1 MARLGD
7 ICEILDS
14 KRVPITATER
24 QPGPYPY
31 YGANGIQDYVADYIF
46 DDELVLLA
54 EDGGNFGSKD
64 KPIAYLVS
72 GKCWINNHAHVLKPK
87 EGLDVNYL
95 CYSLMF
101 YDVTG
106 LVNGATRQKLTQ
118 ADMRKMEIPF
128 PPLDEQR
135 KIAAVLDKVSDLIA
149 KRRRQLEKLDEMV
162 KSRFIEM
169 FGNPKSNPNSYPIS
183 QLSEHIK
190 FLTSGS
196 RGWAQYC
203 VDNGSEWFITIKN
216 VKDCRISIDN
226 MQPIN
231 APDNAEAKRTK
242 VQEGDLLISITADL
256 GRTGVVT
263 KEIADHGAYINQH
276 LTCIRLNKE
285 ILNPMY
291 VAFFMESPAGK
302 EQFESKNQ
310 SAVKAGL
317 NFNSINSLRLLVPP
331 LELQNQFAAFVAQTD
346 KSKYRQEKCI
356 GFFQCLSATN
366 SAHGRSRG
374 INFFGFRAGRGKQLI
389 FFFRSEK
396 AKIRHHNHSCLML
409 FSRHWKNPMH
419 FS

>member
-7 ICEILDS
+7 ICIQITDGSHNPPMGVEQSNYLMLSS
-14 KRVPITATER
+14 KNI
-24 QPGPYPY
+24 
-31 YGANGIQDYVADYIF
+31 DDDYITLNDPRYLSQEDF
-46 DDELVLLA
+46 EAENRRTNIKPNDLLITIVGTIGRVA
-54 EDGGNFGSKD
+54 IVPNSLTEFCVQRSV
-64 KPIAYLVS
+64 A
-72 GKCWINNHAHVLKPK
+72 VLKPK
-87 EGLDVNYL
+87 PEIVYNRFLMHYL
-95 CYSLMF
+95 QSMRPYLEQESRG
-101 YDVTG
+101 V
-106 LVNGATRQKLTQ
+106 AQKGIYLKQ
-118 ADMRKMEIPF
+118 LSNLSIIL

-149 KRRRQLEKLDEMV
+149 KRRQQLDKLDEIV
-162 KSRFIEM
+162 KSRFIEI

-356 GFFQCLSATN
+356 GFFQCL
-366 SAHGRSRG
+366 
-374 INFFGFRAGRGKQLI
+374 
-389 FFFRSEK
+389 EK
-396 AKIRHHNHSCLML
+396 SIRQEWL
-409 FSRHWKNPMH
+409 
-419 FS
+419 